1 MNSAS
6 HSRRKSLQFLAT
18 GFFSTTIPKLGA
30 ASDGHET
37 INAWAEIEADI
48 DMVKDLIEPLWS
60 SNELP
65 STIRGIEESLAL
77 KSSTISNTEL
87 ERLHQQMERDRDN
100 DKVERLS
107 QQQVELEGRIDTPLE
122 MLMDRR
128 IPQ

>member
-6 HSRRKSLQFLAT
+6 HSRRKSLQLLAAV
-18 GFFSTTIPKLGA
+18 FFSTTIRKLSA
-30 ASDGHET
+30 ASNDQET

-87 ERLHQQMERDRDN
+87 ERLHQQIAFDYASGDTMKTRGWILSSTEA
-100 DKVERLS
+100 RLWALY
-107 QQQVELEGRIDTPLE
+107 VLTHE
-122 MLMDRR
+122 
-128 IPQ
+128 